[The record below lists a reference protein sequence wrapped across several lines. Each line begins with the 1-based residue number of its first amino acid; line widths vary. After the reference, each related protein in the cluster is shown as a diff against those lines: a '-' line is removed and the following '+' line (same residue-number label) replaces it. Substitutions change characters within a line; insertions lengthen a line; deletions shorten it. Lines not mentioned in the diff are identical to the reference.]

1 MAIME
6 RMGKRAWILA
16 ATCLGVLVAW
26 LWFQNGRIN
35 RRRVQAE
42 AALAEVE
49 DEGRGASFAG
59 RPRPAPPARATA
71 PAAEAQAAVASVLPA
86 AQSEPGEPPPAP
98 RHWAVEFFTPH
109 PGENLVAYRDRV
121 LPVVQAVA
129 APQRKRVRRWRDEL
143 VQEARLS
150 DAQQRGLDASV
161 GDAGDQIKDR
171 IFQGVLSGE
180 LGPRTKASAG
190 VAFARDVLDIV
201 DGAGKRFRASLSPE
215 QQAALDASR
224 FDFADYLFFATRWED
239 MLGVEEPVAPASPPR

>member
-1 MAIME
+1 
-6 RMGKRAWILA
+6 MGKRAWILA

-35 RRRVQAE
+35 HRRAQAE
-42 AALAEVE
+42 AALAEAE
-49 DEGRGASFAG
+49 DEERSASSFAG
-59 RPRPAPPARATA
+59 RARPSAAAPAA

-86 AQSEPGEPPPAP
+86 AETEPGEPPPAP

-109 PGENLVAYRDRV
+109 PGENLIAYRDRV

-129 APQRKRVRRWRDEL
+129 APQRKRVRRWRDEFA
-143 VQEARLS
+143 QEARLS

-180 LGPRTKASAG
+180 LGARTKASAG
-190 VAFARDVLDIV
+190 VAFARDMLDIV
-201 DGAGKRFRASLSPE
+201 DGANKRFRASLSPE
-215 QQAALDASR
+215 QQAALDAGR
-224 FDFADYLFFATRWED
+224 FDYADYLFFATRWED
-239 MLGVEEPVAPASPPR
+239 MLGVEEPVAPAPPPR

>member
-1 MAIME
+1 MAIVE

-49 DEGRGASFAG
+49 DEERGASFAG
-59 RPRPAPPARATA
+59 RARPAAPAGAT

-86 AQSEPGEPPPAP
+86 AQTEPGEPPPTP

-129 APQRKRVRRWRDEL
+129 APQRKRVRRWHDEFI
-143 VQEARLS
+143 QEARLS

-180 LGPRTKASAG
+180 LGARTKASTG
-190 VAFARDVLDIV
+190 VAFARDLLDIV
-201 DGAGKRFRASLSPE
+201 DSADKRFRAGLSPA
-215 QQAALDASR
+215 QQAALDASP
-224 FDFADYLFFATRWED
+224 FDYADYLFFATRWED
-239 MLGVEEPVAPASPPR
+239 MLGVEEAGATPR